1 MAAASRRRGTLL
13 VLSGPSGSGKGTI
26 VKGYTDQNDNVFVS
40 ISATT
45 RNPREGERY
54 GVNYFYMT
62 EDEFKEKIAEGGF
75 LEYAFFCDHY
85 YGTPKEQVFERL
97 ERGEDV
103 ILEIDVQGALQIK
116 GNCPEAVLVFTAPP
130 SYAVLKERLTN
141 RGTES
146 ENVIKQRLSM
156 AAGEFQMVDR
166 YDYIIINDGLE
177 EAISELEA
185 IFKAEKCKA
194 VNNRKFVK
202 DFLEGV
208 SDNVIS

>member
-1 MAAASRRRGTLL
+1 MKKRGTLL
-13 VLSGPSGSGKGTI
+13 VLSGPSGSGKGTL
-26 VKGYTDQNDNVFVS
+26 VKEYTDKNDDVFVS

-54 GVNYFYMT
+54 GINYYYMT
-62 EDEFKEKIAEGGF
+62 DDEFKAKIEEGGF
-75 LEYAFFCDHY
+75 LEYALFCDHY
-85 YGTPKEQVFERL
+85 YGTPKAQVFEKL

-103 ILEIDVQGALQIK
+103 ILEIDVQGALQVK
-116 GNCPEAVLVFTAPP
+116 ENCPEAVLVFTAPP
-130 SYAVLKERLTN
+130 SFAVLKERLKN

-156 AAGEFQMVDR
+156 AVGEFEQAHK
-166 YDYIIINDGLE
+166 YDYIIINDCIDD
-177 EAISELEA
+177 AVDELEA

-194 VNNRKFVK
+194 AVNMDFVGEFK
-202 DFLEGV
+202 EGV